1 MISSENDRVATSYK
15 VSTTDL
21 RIQSDR
27 VLPFA
32 VEESAPPQPA
42 PPTHGILD
50 AVTQINDLLLAP
62 EGHRRLFS
70 GIAYAHALAF
80 GYPLVAITLFEAGS
94 PYAELVGINHAH
106 DLTDLSRRH
115 GMETSGAR
123 RFALG
128 EPDSIRW
135 LQPVLEGL
143 VYHTPCPEEIA
154 APFISQPRA
163 SALVR
168 HTRIKSGMVVP
179 LIARGKMVGAI
190 FAGSHRA
197 VPAPGEQSDLIF
209 LAQHT
214 AVAIQMWNL
223 YDRAEGRTALLNKLH
238 TLSQSITS
246 ILDLDRLYA
255 EVASAA
261 GELAKI
267 DFCSVKTLTPDK
279 KYYRNHAAW
288 GEGPRAEVSAEL
300 RSIDIF
306 SPDMNRRI
314 LDGEMLLLS
323 SASDFPQVRER
334 LSRRHAQAVAVFPFK
349 FQQETVGFMTVGRD
363 VPGEWD
369 AGDVQVLKQ
378 LSHYVTVAYTN
389 AQLYTQATRRA
400 ERMST
405 LHSTGERLVRIH
417 QPDLLF
423 SALRE
428 AVQHTLDAPHFE
440 LSLWHGNRNEREIV
454 LDVADGEE
462 YGPRIIRSWRE
473 GPAEQSIAS
482 GGTFH
487 VRDTLAPSSQED
499 VAPRTSETNVPR
511 SVLAVPLLSGNRA
524 IGAIAIKSLQPYA
537 YDADDVQT
545 LQVLAA
551 QAAATLENIRLLQ
564 AEAQRATEQ
573 TALARSVRMI
583 ARADVESD
591 EALHAIVE
599 AASTLLMDSQCSI
612 FLPAPEGA
620 LVCAAAYGDNSDIML
635 SARLNTGDGLAGQ
648 VFETGHPLLVPDLR
662 QHPDVV
668 RRGLAERMGV
678 RSFMAVLLRTERERI
693 GVLVACN
700 PATELYTPYHL
711 WLLTTLADHATIA
724 LSNAHLYSSL
734 QQREAERTTL
744 LHQLLTGQEAE
755 RRRIGVD
762 IHDGP
767 LQSIG
772 VHLLTLDRA
781 RKHMRAERTEKA
793 LAELARVR
801 QGMGAVVQELRDVI
815 SDLRP
820 ALLETQGLVVAAQSH
835 LKTFSE
841 QYNIQAALEDR
852 LDGRR
857 IQPTVE
863 VIFYRLMQEAL
874 TNVRKHADATALC
887 VRLYAQGDTVRL
899 SITDNGKGFNPDAI
913 VARALA
919 KGHIGLHSMWE
930 RLDVI
935 GGGMEIDS
943 APGKGTCITFK
954 APIGG

>member
-1 MISSENDRVATSYK
+1 MISSENDRVATGYK

-21 RIQSDR
+21 LIPSDR

-32 VEESAPPQPA
+32 VEESSSSQPA

-62 EGHRRLFS
+62 QGHRRLFS
-70 GIAYAHALAF
+70 GLACTHAQAF
-80 GYPLVAITLFEAGS
+80 GYPLVAIALFEAGS
-94 PYAELVGINHAH
+94 SYAELVGINHAH

-115 GMETSGAR
+115 SLETSGAC

-128 EPDSIRW
+128 EHVKW

-143 VYHTPCPEEIA
+143 VYHTPRPEEIA
-154 APFISQPRA
+154 TPFISQTRA
-163 SALVR
+163 RALVR
-168 HTRIKSGMVVP
+168 HMRLKSGMVVP
-179 LIARGKMVGAI
+179 LIARGKMVGTI

-197 VPAPGEQSDLIF
+197 APAPGEQSDLIF

-214 AVAIQMWNL
+214 AVAIQMWSL

-255 EVASAA
+255 EVVSAA

-279 KYYRNHAAW
+279 KWYRNHAAW

-300 RSIDIF
+300 RTIDIF
-306 SPDMNRRI
+306 SPDMNRRM

-323 SASDFPQVRER
+323 SASDFPQVQER

-349 FQQETVGFMTVGRD
+349 FQQETVGFITVGRD
-363 VPGEWD
+363 EAGKWD
-369 AGDVQVLKQ
+369 AGDVQMLKQ
-378 LSHYVTVAYTN
+378 LSDYVTVAYTN

-400 ERMST
+400 ERMAT

-454 LDVADGEE
+454 LDVADRVERE
-462 YGPRIIRSWRE
+462 PRILRDWGE
-473 GPAEQSIAS
+473 GPAEQAIAS

-487 VRDTLAPSSQED
+487 VRDTLALSTQEA
-499 VAPRTSETNVPR
+499 VAPDTPETDGPR
-511 SVLAVPLLSGNRA
+511 SILAVPLLSGNRA
-524 IGAIAIKSLQPYA
+524 IGAIAIKSHVPYA

-551 QAAATLENIRLLQ
+551 QAAATVENIRLLQ

-583 ARADVESD
+583 ARADVERD
-591 EALHAIVE
+591 EALRAIVE
-599 AASTLLMDSQCSI
+599 AASILLMNSACSI
-612 FLPAPEGA
+612 FLPASEGG
-620 LVCAAAYGDNSDIML
+620 LVCAAAYGDNSDIIL
-635 SARLNTGDGLAGQ
+635 STRLEKGDGLTSQ
-648 VFETGHPLLVPDLR
+648 VFETGHPVLMPDLSK
-662 QHPDVV
+662 HPGVV
-668 RRGLAERMGV
+668 RGGLAERTGV

-700 PATELYTPYHL
+700 PAIDLYTPYHL

-772 VHLLTLDRA
+772 VHLLTLDRV
-781 RKHMRAERTEKA
+781 RKHMRAEKTEKA

-801 QGMGAVVQELRDVI
+801 HGMGAVVQELRDVI

-835 LKTFSE
+835 LKSFSE
-841 QYNIQAALEDR
+841 QYNIQVALEDR

-857 IQPTVE
+857 IPPTVE

-887 VRLYAQGDTVRL
+887 VRLYMQGDTVQL

-943 APGKGTCITFK
+943 APGKGTCVTFW
-954 APIGG
+954 APIA